1 MSELVDLL
9 RQGSLTAKEITEQLH
24 ITQSTLSRR
33 LTKIPEIVKIGQ
45 SRSTRYILP
54 RPLEGQWSFPLYQ
67 INEAGNAEKV
77 GTLYSIWP
85 GESCAVEVVSGQSL
99 IYDGLPWF
107 ITDMRPQGFLGRAWG
122 RDINAAL
129 HFPDDI
135 KRWTESQT
143 LVALARAGDET
154 VGNFVI
160 GEMAYQR
167 WFHKPEHIPVPRE
180 DKIQVYERLAQRSL
194 AGEEVGSSAGGEQ
207 PKFSCYAEHAGRDAS
222 QVLVKFSPPAVNENA
237 SRWGDL
243 LRSEA
248 HALNVLREAGIPA
261 ATAEIFTG
269 RKGEVFLEVERFD
282 RTGERGRRGLV
293 SLEAVSA
300 EFGGG
305 NSNWFLTAQQ
315 LRQSKVITAATV
327 DKIEQIYAFGKLI
340 ANSDMHQ
347 GNLSFIDPAI
357 DPLKQALSISPV
369 YDMLPMAFAPTN
381 AGTMRRETLPLTP
394 DPLVSKEKWLN
405 AQDWAGEFW
414 RKVESDMAISPE
426 FRQLASG
433 MLAQV
438 GGLTSIIQR
447 LA

>member
-9 RQGSLTAKEITEQLH
+9 RQGSLTAKEITEHLQ

-54 RPLEGQWSFPLYQ
+54 RPLDSQWRFPLYQ

-85 GESCAVEVVSGQSL
+85 GESCAVETVSGQSL

-122 RDINAAL
+122 RDINATL
-129 HFPDDI
+129 HFSDDI
-135 KRWTESQT
+135 KKWTESQT

-154 VGNFVI
+154 VGNVVI
-160 GEMAYQR
+160 GEIAYQR
-167 WFHKPEHIPVPRE
+167 WFHKPEDIPVPCE

-222 QVLVKFSPPAVNENA
+222 QVLVKFSPPAANENA
-237 SRWGDL
+237 CRWGDL

-248 HALNVLREAGIPA
+248 HALNVLQGAGIPA

-269 RKGEVFLEVERFD
+269 RQGEVFLEVERFD
-282 RTGERGRRGLV
+282 RAGERGRRGLV

-315 LRQSKVITAATV
+315 LRLNKIITASTLER
-327 DKIEQIYAFGKLI
+327 IEQIYAFGKLI

-357 DPLKQALSISPV
+357 GPLKQTLSISPV

-381 AGTMRRETLPLTP
+381 TGTMRRETAPITL

-405 AQDWAGEFW
+405 AQAWGQEFW
-414 RKVESDMAISPE
+414 WKVKSDPAISPE

-438 GGLTSIIQR
+438 EGLTSIIQR

>member
-9 RQGSLTAKEITEQLH
+9 RQGSLTAKEITERLH
-24 ITQSTLSRR
+24 INQSTLSRR
-33 LTKIPEIVKIGQ
+33 LTKTPEIVKIGQ

-54 RPLEGQWSFPLYQ
+54 RPLDNQWRFPLYQ
-67 INEAGNAEKV
+67 INEAGNAV
-77 GTLYSIWP
+77 NAGTLYSIWP
-85 GESCAVEVVSGQSL
+85 GESYAVETVSGQSL
-99 IYDGLPWF
+99 TFDGLPWF

-135 KRWTESQT
+135 KKWTESQT

-160 GEMAYQR
+160 GETAYQR
-167 WFHKPEHIPVPRE
+167 WFHKQDDIPVSCE
-180 DKIQVYERLAQRSL
+180 DKIQAYENLAQRSL

-207 PKFSCYAEHAGRDAS
+207 PKFSCYAEHTDREAS
-222 QVLVKFSPPAVNENA
+222 RVLVKFSPAPANENA
-237 SRWGDL
+237 RRWGDL
-243 LRSEA
+243 LRAEA
-248 HALNVLREAGIPA
+248 HALQVLQNVGIPA

-269 RKGEVFLEVERFD
+269 RHGEVFLEVERFD
-282 RTGERGRRGLV
+282 RKGVRGRCGMV

-305 NSNWFLTAQQ
+305 NSNWFATAQQ
-315 LRQSKVITAATV
+315 LRRNKIITAPTLE
-327 DKIEQIYAFGKLI
+327 KIEQIYAFGKLI

-357 DPLKQALSISPV
+357 DPLKQSLTMSPV

-381 AGTMRRETLPLTP
+381 AGAMRREAAPLTL
-394 DPLVSKEKWLN
+394 DPLVSKAKWLN
-405 AQDWAGEFW
+405 AQAWAQEFW
-414 RKVESDMAISPE
+414 RKVQNDAAISLE
-426 FRQLASG
+426 FRQLASE

-438 GGLTSIIQR
+438 EGLTGPVQR

>member
-1 MSELVDLL
+1 MPDLVDLL
-9 RQGSLTAKEITEQLH
+9 RQGSLTAKEITEQLQ
-24 ITQSTLSRR
+24 INQSTLSRR
-33 LTKIPEIVKIGQ
+33 LTKIPEIVKIGR

-54 RPLEGQWSFPLYQ
+54 RPLDSQWSFPLYQ
-67 INEAGNAEKV
+67 INEAGNAEKA

-85 GESCAVEVVSGQSL
+85 GESCAVETASGQSL

-107 ITDMRPQGFLGRAWG
+107 LTDMRPQGFLGRAWG
-122 RDINAAL
+122 RDMNAAL

-135 KRWTESQT
+135 KKWTESQT

-154 VGNFVI
+154 VGNFII
-160 GEMAYQR
+160 GDMAYQK
-167 WFHKPEHIPVPRE
+167 WFQKPEEIPVPE
-180 DKIQVYERLAQRSL
+180 IDKIQVYERLARRSL
-194 AGEEVGSSAGGEQ
+194 AGEEIGSSAGGEQ
-207 PKFSCYAEHAGRDAS
+207 PKFSCYAEQADRSAS
-222 QVLVKFSPPAVNENA
+222 QVLVKFSPPAENENA
-237 SRWGDL
+237 QRWGDL
-243 LRSEA
+243 LRAEA
-248 HALNVLREAGIPA
+248 HALRVLNDAGIEA
-261 ATAEIFTG
+261 AVAEIFTG
-269 RKGEVFLEVERFD
+269 GSQEVFLQVGRFD
-282 RTGERGRRGLV
+282 RVGERGRRGLV
-293 SLEAVSA
+293 SLEAVAA

-305 NSNWFLTAQQ
+305 NGNWFLTAQQ
-315 LRQSKVITAATV
+315 LRRNRIITAQTL

-381 AGTMRRETLPLTP
+381 AGAMRRETMTLNL

-405 AQDWAGEFW
+405 AQVWALTFW
-414 RKVESDMAISPE
+414 ENVAGDTAISTQ

-433 MLAQV
+433 MRAQV
-438 GGLTSIIQR
+438 AALTAQIQR

>member
-9 RQGSLTAKEITEQLH
+9 RQGSLTAKEITERLH

-33 LTKIPEIVKIGQ
+33 LVKIPEIIKIGQ

-54 RPLEGQWSFPLYQ
+54 RPLDNQWSFPLYQ
-67 INEAGNAEKV
+67 INEAGNAVKA

-85 GESCAVEVVSGQSL
+85 GESCAVETASGQSL

-107 ITDMRPQGFLGRAWG
+107 ITDMRPQGFLGRTWG

-135 KRWTESQT
+135 KKWTESQT

-167 WFHKPEHIPVPRE
+167 WFHKPEDIPVPRE
-180 DKIQVYERLAQRSL
+180 DKIQIYERLAQRSL
-194 AGEEVGSSAGGEQ
+194 AGEETGSSAGGEQ
-207 PKFSCYAEHAGRDAS
+207 PKFSCYAEHADRQSS
-222 QVLVKFSPPAVNENA
+222 QVLVKFSSPAVNENTR
-237 SRWGDL
+237 RWGDL

-248 HALNVLREAGIPA
+248 HALSVLQEAGIA
-261 ATAEIFTG
+261 AAAAEIFTG
-269 RKGEVFLEVERFD
+269 GKGEVFLEVERFD
-282 RTGERGRRGLV
+282 RTGARGRRRLV

-305 NSNWFLTAQQ
+305 NGNWFLTAQQ
-315 LRQSKVITAATV
+315 LRRNKLITATTL
-327 DKIEQIYAFGKLI
+327 DRIEQIYAFGKLI

-381 AGTMRRETLPLTP
+381 AGAMRREISPLKL

-405 AQDWAGEFW
+405 AQAWALAFW
-414 RKVESDMAISPE
+414 EKVESDAAISAE

-438 GGLTSIIQR
+438 EELTSPIQR

>member
-9 RQGSLTAKEITEQLH
+9 RQGSLTAKEITELLH
-24 ITQSTLSRR
+24 INQSTLSRR
-33 LTKIPEIVKIGQ
+33 LTKLPEIVKIGK
-45 SRSTRYILP
+45 SRATRYILP
-54 RPLEGQWSFPLYQ
+54 RPLDNQWCFPLYQ
-67 INEAGNAEKV
+67 INETGNAEKV

-85 GESCAVEVVSGQSL
+85 GESCAVEMTNGQSL

-122 RDINAAL
+122 RDINASL
-129 HFPDDI
+129 HFSDDI

-143 LVALARAGDET
+143 LIALARAGDET

-167 WFHKPEHIPVPRE
+167 WFHQPEDIPVPRE
-180 DKIQVYERLAQRSL
+180 DKNQVYERLAQRSL

-207 PKFSCYAEHAGRDAS
+207 PKFSCYAEHTDREAS
-222 QVLVKFSPPAVNENA
+222 QVLVKFSAPPVNENA
-237 SRWGDL
+237 RRWGDL
-243 LRSEA
+243 LRAES
-248 HALNVLREAGIPA
+248 HALRVLRDAGIPA
-261 ATAEIFTG
+261 AAAEIFTG
-269 RKGEVFLEVERFD
+269 KKGEVFLEVERFD
-282 RTGERGRRGLV
+282 RVGARGRRGLV

-305 NSNWFLTAQQ
+305 SRNWFLTGQQ
-315 LRQSKVITAATV
+315 LQRNKIITVQTLGR
-327 DKIEQIYAFGKLI
+327 IEQLYAFGKLI

-381 AGTMRRETLPLTP
+381 AGAMRREAVSLTL
-394 DPLVSKEKWLN
+394 DPLVSKEKWVN
-405 AQDWAGEFW
+405 AQAWARVFW
-414 RKVESDMAISPE
+414 RKVENDRDISAE
-426 FRQLASG
+426 FRHLASG
-433 MLAQV
+433 MLAQMD
-438 GGLTSIIQR
+438 GLTAIIQR

>member
-9 RQGSLTAKEITEQLH
+9 RQGSLTAKEITERLR

-33 LTKIPEIVKIGQ
+33 LARVPEIIKIGK

-54 RPLEGQWSFPLYQ
+54 RPLDNQWSFPLYQ
-67 INEAGNAEKV
+67 INEAGNAVKA

-85 GESCAVEVVSGQSL
+85 GESCAVETASGQSL

-129 HFPDDI
+129 HFSDDI
-135 KRWTESQT
+135 KIWSESQT

-160 GEMAYQR
+160 GEIAYQR
-167 WFHKPEHIPVPRE
+167 WFHKPEDIPVPRE
-180 DKIQVYERLAQRSL
+180 DKVQVYERLAQRSL
-194 AGEEVGSSAGGEQ
+194 AGEEIGSSAGGEQ
-207 PKFSCYAEHAGRDAS
+207 PKFSCYTEHEDRDAS
-222 QVLVKFSPPAVNENA
+222 QVLVKFSSPAINENA
-237 SRWGDL
+237 CRWGDL

-248 HALNVLREAGIPA
+248 HALKVLQAAGIPA
-261 ATAEIFTG
+261 ATADIFTG

-282 RTGERGRRGLV
+282 RVGERGRRGLV

-315 LRQSKVITAATV
+315 LRRGRVITSATLER
-327 DKIEQIYAFGKLI
+327 IEQIYAFGKLI

-347 GNLSFIDPAI
+347 GNLSFIDPAT

-381 AGTMRRETLPLTP
+381 AGTMRRETVPLTL

-405 AQDWAGEFW
+405 AQKWASEFW
-414 RKVESDMAISPE
+414 RNVESDMAISVE
-426 FRQLASG
+426 FRHLASG

-438 GGLTSIIQR
+438 EELTSPIQR